1 MSPHCNNS
9 FHFTETNTIKALITY
24 ANLFNGDII
33 KPILQVAL
41 DILEIDRAIQIAKE
55 AVEGGAD
62 WIEAGTPLI
71 KSEGM
76 DAVRKL
82 KAAFPGSIILADM
95 KTMDTGALE
104 VEMAAKAGADIIII
118 LGNADNS
125 TILDAIRA
133 ARKYGVKVM
142 ADLISAGDPA
152 LRAKELSEM
161 GIDYI
166 NIHVGIDQ
174 QMMGENPVRILKTLK
189 LNVPVAVAGGIDA
202 QSAAEAVMSGA
213 SIVIVGGNIV
223 RSSNVTASARAIRES
238 IDSPEFTEEPEISID
253 EKTIELLKRVSTPN
267 ISDAMHRKGAM
278 KNIRA
283 ICPGTKTVG
292 RAVTVQTFPGDWAKT
307 VEAID
312 IAKAGDVIVIYNGS
326 PHIAPWGELATLSC
340 INKGVAGV
348 VIDGAVRD
356 VDDIRSLNFPVFAT
370 SIVPNAGEPKGFGE
384 INAEIQCCGQVV
396 KPGDFIVGDDN
407 GVVVVPR
414 ERGYEIARRAVEVEK
429 NERRI
434 RDEIKRGKTLSEVL
448 YLEKWEKK

>member
-1 MSPHCNNS
+1 MVFLPDLSRALN
-9 FHFTETNTIKALITY
+9 TDTIKSLIIN
-24 ANLFNGDII
+24 AHLFNGDFI

-41 DILEIDRAIQIAKE
+41 DVLEIDRALQIAKE

-82 KAAFPGSIILADM
+82 KAAFPGHVILADM
-95 KTMDTGALE
+95 KTMDTGAIE

-118 LGNADNS
+118 LGSADDS
-125 TILDAIRA
+125 TILDAVRS
-133 ARKYGVKVM
+133 ARKYGVKLM
-142 ADLISAGDPA
+142 ADLISIRDQDK
-152 LRAKELSEM
+152 RAMELSEL

-174 QMMGENPVRILKTLK
+174 QMMGEDPVRILKNMREK
-189 LNVPVAVAGGIDA
+189 VPIAVAGGLDA
-202 QSAAEAVMSGA
+202 QGAAKAVLSGA
-213 SIVIVGGNIV
+213 SIIIVGGNIV
-223 RSSNVTASARAIRES
+223 RSSDVTSSAKEIRES
-238 IDSPEFTEEPEISID
+238 IDMPEIGKEAEKTID
-253 EKTIELLKRVSTPN
+253 EKTLELLKKVSTPN

-278 KNIRA
+278 RNIRS
-283 ICPGTKTVG
+283 ICPGNKTVG
-292 RAVTVQTFPGDWAKT
+292 RAVTVQTFEGDWAKT

-312 IAKAGDVIVIYNGS
+312 VAGEGDVIVIYNGS
-326 PHIAPWGELATLSC
+326 PHVAPWGELATLSC

-356 VDDIRSLNFPVFAT
+356 VDDIRRLNFPVFAT

-384 INAEIQCCGQVV
+384 INAEIQCGGQTV

-407 GVVVVPR
+407 GVVVIPK

-434 RDEIKRGKTLSEVL
+434 RDEIKRGKTLSEVM